1 MTATAGSLWRR
12 RCLDWLETGTNA
24 SVSLKDL
31 AATLNVGQRPFAFR
45 VGLVASSTSELRDK
59 LHAAVGRIS
68 DPNCK
73 SVRDAKGTY
82 FWAEPL
88 GGAGR
93 LAFLYP
99 GEGSQYPRMLA
110 DLCPHFPE
118 VRRRLDVADRIALE
132 RGLERLPSG
141 QLFDADGNDDTAL
154 FGVGTAVN
162 VVLSTQWALH
172 QLLIQLGLRPDAV
185 AGHSSGE
192 FIALAA
198 AGAIEV
204 DRAFEDRLGDLGT
217 VFERLEREGLVPAAA
232 LVAVASTREKVEAVC
247 REAGGAVRIAIDN
260 CPHQV
265 VIAGETEEVASVVAT
280 LRSAGVICEDLP
292 FQRAYHT
299 PEFAVALD
307 PVRSFSAN
315 WR

>member
-1 MTATAGSLWRR
+1 MSPIASRWNAASNVCPAVSFLTPTAT
-12 RCLDWLETGTNA
+12 T
-24 SVSLKDL
+24 
-31 AATLNVGQRPFAFR
+31 
-45 VGLVASSTSELRDK
+45 TS
-59 LHAAVGRIS
+59 
-68 DPNCK
+68 
-73 SVRDAKGTY
+73 
-82 FWAEPL
+82 
-88 GGAGR
+88 
-93 LAFLYP
+93 
-99 GEGSQYPRMLA
+99 
-110 DLCPHFPE
+110 
-118 VRRRLDVADRIALE
+118 
-132 RGLERLPSG
+132 
-141 QLFDADGNDDTAL
+141 AL

-204 DRAFEDRLGDLGT
+204 DREFEDRLGDLGT

-265 VIAGETEEVASVVAT
+265 VIAGETGGS
-280 LRSAGVICEDLP
+280 R
-292 FQRAYHT
+292 
-299 PEFAVALD
+299 
-307 PVRSFSAN
+307 VRRGNAA
-315 WR
+315 